1 MKISLRLFGLI
12 GFVVFASVYG
22 LTYSTPA
29 FVEDIGKEFIKNK
42 IIEKTQE
49 KVDSISAQKK
59 DSKLGR
65 FVGKLIKSNEDS
77 INVYKEKLKIKAH
90 ETLAA
95 IVAEMADLDCDC
107 RKKYAGKIEEGY
119 KFKIFSLAQ
128 ANEKLIGFMKNQY
141 MQVSTK
147 LKKDFRIFTGVNAI
161 VFLFLILI
169 SFMKPQ
175 AIKHLFLP
183 AVLMFLAS
191 IISSY
196 FYLFQQN
203 WFFTIIYDSY
213 VGWAYLGYLSV
224 VFAFLGDIAFNHAR
238 VTTGLLDATVG
249 SVTDITFDIC

>member
-1 MKISLRLFGLI
+1 MKISLRLFGFI

-42 IIEKTQE
+42 IIEKTQQ
-49 KVDSISAQKK
+49 KVDSITAEKK
-59 DSKLGR
+59 DSKLGK
-65 FVGKLIKSNEDS
+65 FVGKLIKNNQDS
-77 INVYKEKLKIKAH
+77 INSYKEKLKNKAH

-95 IVAEMADLDCDC
+95 VVAEMADLDCEC
-107 RKKYAGKIEEGY
+107 RKKYAGKIEGGY

-128 ANEKLIGFMKNQY
+128 ANEKLLDFMKSQY

-147 LKKDFRIFTGVNAI
+147 LKSDFRIFTGVNAI

-175 AIKHLFLP
+175 AVKHLFLP
-183 AVLMFLAS
+183 AVLLFLSS

-203 WFFTIIYDSY
+203 WFFTIIYGSY
-213 VGWAYLGYLSV
+213 VGWAYLAYLGT
-224 VFAFLGDIAFNHAR
+224 VFAFLSDIAFNQGR

-249 SVTDITFDIC
+249 SVSDITFDIC